1 MVSRDSPRLRKPATS
16 QTQTLWPIALG
27 HMRLLLT
34 IIFVILVGQSYGQR
48 EVKVELA
55 DNVTLTLF
63 QEPFD
68 PKGKDIELSES
79 KFVVSID
86 KKPVFGTD
94 GEIPRTILKKA
105 TLTIGTKIYDLQV
118 DGMYNV
124 WLDGYFS
131 DTIFKLKKEGLKY
144 ILTGGLSDGAGFYGV
159 EWVIAGR
166 GSIRT
171 ILTNDERI
179 VFEYMER

>member
-1 MVSRDSPRLRKPATS
+1 
-16 QTQTLWPIALG
+16 
-27 HMRLLLT
+27 MRLLLT
-34 IIFVILVGQSYGQR
+34 ISFIIIVGQSYGQR
-48 EVKVELA
+48 EGKVKLA
-55 DNVTLTLF
+55 DHVILTLI

-68 PKGKDIELSES
+68 PNGKDVELSDN
-79 KFVVSID
+79 KFVISIN

-94 GEIPRTILKKA
+94 GEIPRTFLKKA
-105 TLTIGTKIYDLQV
+105 TLTIGTKVYDLQV

-131 DTIFKLKKEGLKY
+131 DNKFRLRTEGHKY
-144 ILTGGLSDGAGFYGV
+144 IVTGGLSDGAGFYGV

-166 GSIRT
+166 ANLRT

-179 VFEYMER
+179 LFECMEK